1 MEACEEKVKLIR
13 AGREDA
19 KLLWNMQLQS
29 FAQLLERYNDMDT
42 NPGNE
47 PLEKTVMRLKQ
58 PFTYFYFIEFNSET
72 VGALRVVDKKNG
84 TNKKISPIFIL
95 PAYRNRGIAQMA
107 ILCAEELHGKA
118 GWELDTILEEKGN
131 CFLYEKMGYR
141 ATGEMKRINE
151 KMTLVYY
158 EK

>member
-58 PFTYFYFIEFNSET
+58 PFTYFYFI
-72 VGALRVVDKKNG
+72 
-84 TNKKISPIFIL
+84 
-95 PAYRNRGIAQMA
+95 
-107 ILCAEELHGKA
+107 
-118 GWELDTILEEKGN
+118 
-131 CFLYEKMGYR
+131 
-141 ATGEMKRINE
+141 
-151 KMTLVYY
+151 
-158 EK
+158 

>member
-1 MEACEEKVKLIR
+1 M
-13 AGREDA
+13 
-19 KLLWNMQLQS
+19 
-29 FAQLLERYNDMDT
+29 
-42 NPGNE
+42 
-47 PLEKTVMRLKQ
+47 
-58 PFTYFYFIEFNSET
+58 
-72 VGALRVVDKKNG
+72 VDKKNG

-95 PAYRNRGIAQMA
+95 PTYRNRGIAQMA

-118 GWELDTILEEKGN
+118 AWELDTILKEKGN

-141 ATGEMKRINE
+141 ATGEMKRVNE